1 MDKIAVSNLI
11 KSREAIKR
19 KFKDLQSEV
28 VHHENYLEKR
38 YKPIADPLKELLKNV
53 KSEPHNLK
61 SESSSIKPEHI
72 SPVASST
79 PSKPRT
85 STTSTKRTPPAIT
98 PSKPRTSIT
107 PTGKRTPP
115 AITPVPPRKLE
126 FLKDEQVL
134 EASGQKDETVY
145 ESEEEE
151 FAHIDPEKIRE
162 GMEMNTVYQEYL
174 SDFGGYARD
183 YINGIILDFKHKDYD
198 HTYGPKREFKE
209 EGGEYY
215 DTSNWLLGNSI
226 LDFSKDGKKIYI
238 KTPDGKKFEYNGSL
252 ALYELIF
259 KSLPIRKTIRD
270 DVQAARDYKDILN
283 RTNVHRIGFA
293 PKGRTKGSTGRKYLD
308 YIKPIL
314 ATKFTADG
322 PINYPFYS
330 GPPKVPGQR
339 PRGKSVSKKGGG
351 ILHYTNKKVEYIP
364 YGDPNTLVNRLKVLI
379 GSQLAGNNSVENE
392 IVHIIEE
399 LRRRKIIK

>member
-1 MDKIAVSNLI
+1 MNKIAVSNLI

-53 KSEPHNLK
+53 KSEPRK
-61 SESSSIKPEHI
+61 SESTGIKPEHV

-79 PSKPRT
+79 PSKPRI
-85 STTSTKRTPPAIT
+85 STTPIGKKTPPVST
-98 PSKPRTSIT
+98 PL
-107 PTGKRTPP
+107 
-115 AITPVPPRKLE
+115 PPRKLQ

-145 ESEEEE
+145 ESDEE

-183 YINGIILDFKHKDYD
+183 YINGIILDYKQKDYD

-209 EGGEYY
+209 EDGEYY

-226 LDFSKDGKKIYI
+226 LDFSKDGKIIYI
-238 KTPDGKKFEYNGSL
+238 KTPDGNKFEYNGSL

-293 PKGRTKGSTGRKYLD
+293 PKGRIKGSTGRKYLD

-330 GPPKVPGQR
+330 GPPKVPGQK
-339 PRGKSVSKKGGG
+339 PRSVSKKGGG

-364 YGDPNTLVNRLKVLI
+364 YGDPNTLVSRLKVLI
-379 GSQLAGNNSVENE
+379 GSQLAGNNSAENE
-392 IVHIIEE
+392 IVYIIEE